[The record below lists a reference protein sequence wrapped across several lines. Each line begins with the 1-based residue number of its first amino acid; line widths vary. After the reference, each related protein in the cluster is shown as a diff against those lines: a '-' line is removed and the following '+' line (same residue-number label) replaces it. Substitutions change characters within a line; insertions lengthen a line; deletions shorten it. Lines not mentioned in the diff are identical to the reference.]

1 MSVRR
6 MITAILVPLALI
18 LGSGTAAVATT
29 TTATATATATAN
41 TTAERTY
48 NTWVWNIAG
57 WTMNDSSTT
66 NGLIKAITDSIINR
80 TADFAALNEV
90 CLGQYQAVIQRLR
103 DLGWPEDDSNFAR
116 FETSHSTSCKGGAM
130 GNAIFSKAPLGTA
143 LRYTLPSDG
152 SSEDRTLLCAPL
164 LTMQK
169 MVFCTTHITP
179 SNAIIDGKN
188 INEQQLDEVHGLMET
203 FNGLGMTA
211 ILAGDLNNEAN
222 DARLNKWYSSSVNTQ
237 HNSANYGSYREL
249 DDTDTRCVGY
259 GETTFGNNDEG
270 PCGLGRKIDFIFVRE
285 NRLAGSYDGDSL
297 SISTVCGGPCS
308 DHRIVIGTATVE
320 VNL

>member
-29 TTATATATATAN
+29 AN
-41 TTAERTY
+41 TTVERTY
-48 NTWVWNIAG
+48 NTWVWNVAG
-57 WTMNDSSTT
+57 WTVNDSSTT
-66 NGLIKAITDSIINR
+66 NGLITVITDSIINR
-80 TADFAALNEV
+80 DADFAALNEV
-90 CLGQYQAVIQRLR
+90 CWGQYQAVIQRLR
-103 DLGWPEDDSNFAR
+103 VLGWPEDDSNFAR
-116 FETSHSTSCKGGAM
+116 FETSHSTACDGGAF
-130 GNAIFSKAPLGTA
+130 GNAIFSKAPLGDE
-143 LRYTLPSDG
+143 LRYTLSSDG

-169 MVFCTTHITP
+169 MAFCTTHITP

-188 INEQQLDEVHGLMET
+188 INERQLDEVHGLMET
-203 FNGLGMTA
+203 FDGLGMTV

-222 DARLNKWYSSSVNTQ
+222 AARLNKWYSSSVNTP

-259 GETTFGNNDEG
+259 GETTFGNDDEG

-297 SISTVCGGPCS
+297 SISTACSDSPCS
-308 DHRIVIGTATVE
+308 DHRIVIGTAMVD